1 MLFSTGLFFGQAVGA
16 GMGSVSIKTQRR
28 SQRAFSLVELLVVL
42 GILAVTLSIML
53 PMINEARMIAA
64 RQTCASKMRNLAQ
77 GVLFHEGY
85 HGRLP
90 VAGVVEAREGQ
101 SFRRAGY
108 DQASGNQFSWIVLIL
123 PLINEGAVHDE
134 FDFSQNVAFQRRDPQ
149 ARSLTALLCPND
161 DAGERSHVSARFGGR
176 EFGLGNFAAFI
187 SPVHGEQQQHWAG
200 ALGGFEPGSLDGQ
213 PLKRVR
219 DGLNHTLLISEVR
232 TSPLSTRDPRGAW
245 AVPWIGS
252 TTLAADVHPD
262 LSGDEDLTNIT
273 NIAYQPDAGF
283 PAAFTQLPNSQTG
296 TADQISPCSSPVGTA
311 FEGMPCGNYRGY
323 GRGFTS
329 ASPRSNHRGGVNV
342 TYLDGH
348 VEFLGN
354 DVDAT
359 TYARLISVDDGK

>member
-1 MLFSTGLFFGQAVGA
+1 
-16 GMGSVSIKTQRR
+16 MGSNNSKKRR
-28 SQRAFSLVELLVVL
+28 SNRAFSLVELLVVI

-77 GVLFHEGY
+77 GVLFYEGY
-85 HGRLP
+85 HGHLP
-90 VAGVVEAREGQ
+90 VAGVVDSQEGQ
-101 SFRRAGY
+101 SFNRAGY
-108 DQASGNQFSWIVLIL
+108 DQTTGNQFSWIVLIL
-123 PLINEGAVHDE
+123 PLINEGAVRDE
-134 FDFSQNVAFQRRDPQ
+134 FNLNQSVAFQRKDPQ
-149 ARSLTALLCPND
+149 ARTLTSLLCPND
-161 DAGERSHVSARFGGR
+161 DAGDRKHISNRFGGR

-200 ALGGFEPGSLDGQ
+200 ALGGFEPGSADGQ

-232 TSPLSTRDPRGAW
+232 TNPVSSRDPRGAW

-252 TTLAADVHPD
+252 TTLAADVHPE
-262 LSGDEDLTNIT
+262 LSGEDLTNIA
-273 NIAYQPDAGF
+273 NIAYQPDSEF
-283 PAAFTQLPNSQTG
+283 PAVFAQLPNSQLG
-296 TADQISPCSSPVGTA
+296 TADQISPCSFPVSSA
-311 FEGMPCGNYRGY
+311 FEGMPCGLYRGY

-342 TYLDGH
+342 TFLDGH
-348 VEFLGN
+348 VEFMGN
-354 DVDAT
+354 EVDST